1 MSNSMINIKI
11 YFFAS
16 IREKL
21 GKKEISYQLE
31 KDSSVSQLLH
41 LLKIKFN
48 LVSVNDCMVAV
59 DMEYVEKDY
68 IIKNEDKIFLIPPVS
83 GGSDENSNYGDK
95 IIIQENEIEEDQLIE
110 DLFSKE
116 DGAVVVFHGVTRNN
130 HDNKK
135 VISLEYESLVP
146 MAKNEINKIFISI
159 HKKWDISKIGLFHR
173 LGKLYPGETSM
184 IVAIS
189 SKHRKPAIQSIDY
202 LIDELKRTVPI
213 WKKEIYEDRQE
224 WV

>member
-1 MSNSMINIKI
+1 M
-11 YFFAS
+11 
-16 IREKL
+16 
-21 GKKEISYQLE
+21 
-31 KDSSVSQLLH
+31 
-41 LLKIKFN
+41 
-48 LVSVNDCMVAV
+48 
-59 DMEYVEKDY
+59 
-68 IIKNEDKIFLIPPVS
+68 
-83 GGSDENSNYGDK
+83 
-95 IIIQENEIEEDQLIE
+95 IE

-213 WKKEIYEDRQE
+213 WKKEIYEDGGE
-224 WV
+224 WI